1 MLPRLLA
8 QIHKMGNTT
17 STLPTANLIAF
28 SGGVD
33 SSVVAALVHKAFPNT
48 STAVLGVSNAVH
60 AEQIELARNIA
71 RTIGIPLTE
80 VETKEGDIPEYVA
93 NAGDACF
100 YCKTELYENLQALGR
115 QAATQVLQDTATT
128 TPVVLFN
135 GTNSDDAQDPTRV
148 GLVAA
153 SNFDVASPLA
163 DLTKD
168 QVREMAVLLQL
179 PNHAHA
185 ASPCL
190 RSRLAIG
197 VQATKDHLLAV
208 EAAERAVRK
217 TLSLDVQSNLR
228 VRILAGGKS
237 ALEIDANLVDEAQK
251 HVDEFKG
258 VLKEHGFDNLEVRPF
273 HSGSVNGIGGVT
285 AAKGT
290 LG

>member
-8 QIHKMGNTT
+8 HIQKMGNTT
-17 STLPTANLIAF
+17 STSPTANLIAF

-71 RTIGIPLTE
+71 STIGIPLTE

-100 YCKTELYENLQALGR
+100 YCKTELYENLQSLGR
-115 QAATQVLQDTATT
+115 QAATQVLQETATT
-128 TPVVLFN
+128 TPSFDSSPVVLFN

-148 GLVAA
+148 GLIAA

-163 DLTKD
+163 ELTKD

-190 RSRLAIG
+190 RSRLALG

-208 EAAERAVRK
+208 EAAERAVR
-217 TLSLDVQSNLR
+217 
-228 VRILAGGKS
+228 
-237 ALEIDANLVDEAQK
+237 
-251 HVDEFKG
+251 
-258 VLKEHGFDNLEVRPF
+258 
-273 HSGSVNGIGGVT
+273 
-285 AAKGT
+285 
-290 LG
+290 